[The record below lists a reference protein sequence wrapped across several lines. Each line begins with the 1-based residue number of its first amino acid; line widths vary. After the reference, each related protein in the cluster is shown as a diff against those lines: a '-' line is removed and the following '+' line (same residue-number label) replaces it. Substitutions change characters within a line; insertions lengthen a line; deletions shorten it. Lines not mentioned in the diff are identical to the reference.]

1 MQRKYEKRSLDFMY
15 CKDQITRTALMEAFS
30 IHFEHLEPM
39 MMVAQV
45 CDCIPEATKRT
56 RRTIG
61 AKRLVLGIIL
71 LAPIT
76 I

>member
-30 IHFEHLEPM
+30 IHYIEYLEPM
-39 MMVAQV
+39 IVAQA
-45 CDCIPEATKRT
+45 CNCIPEATKRT

>member
-30 IHFEHLEPM
+30 ILFEYLEPM
-39 MMVAQV
+39 MMAQAFN
-45 CDCIPEATKRT
+45 CIPEATKRT

-71 LAPIT
+71 APIT